1 MLKKMAFVL
10 VGLAF
15 SAAALANPTFY
26 GLTLGETT
34 EAELQNQYTAQ
45 RAGVNTVTN
54 GNMYKLDPDEIGLE
68 GLKSVQAVFM
78 QDGRLGAIFA
88 KLDKNRFGDLRKSW
102 MGSMRSAMKTSR
114 VWVTRQWFTTWV
126 NRRFL

>member
-45 RAGVNTVTN
+45 RAGVNAVTN
-54 GNMYKLDPDEIGLE
+54 GNMYKLDPDEIDLVGLNKHV
-68 GLKSVQAVFM
+68 LTVFM
-78 QDGRLGAIFA
+78 QDGRLGAILVTL
-88 KLDKNRFGDLRKSW
+88 KKDRFGDLKEILDGPAGAFEREPTVLNPVT
-102 MGSMRSAMKTSR
+102 TSKP
-114 VWVTRQWFTTWV
+114 
-126 NRRFL
+126 